1 MQENPSGVPKG
12 KRREALQGGLISQ
25 AYINGSLLEHEWVI
39 IYDLKWGIV
48 EQYNGHL
55 VHCGGVT
62 EERIWDGKHIP
73 SGVVKWVVMTRL

>member
-48 EQYNGHL
+48 EQYNEPVFEQNVPL
-55 VHCGGVT
+55 T
-62 EERIWDGKHIP
+62 N
-73 SGVVKWVVMTRL
+73 

>member
-1 MQENPSGVPKG
+1 MPKG

-48 EQYNGHL
+48 EQYNEPVFEQNVPL
-55 VHCGGVT
+55 T
-62 EERIWDGKHIP
+62 N
-73 SGVVKWVVMTRL
+73 